1 MEKKKEKS
9 YLISQLYDYLEEQI
23 QLLKTDRH
31 QLNRKM
37 YEVMQEKNEKEG
49 TIENQQKIYQIR
61 KIFSP
66 LPLEIEESKQSV
78 SEDVIKIEKDIK
90 EFQKKIHDKDH
101 RIEELLSYQKG
112 LEEDLLFD
120 DIVTE
125 DVNEDEKIP
134 FVPAFDELMKYIKK
148 IYPTARLNYRESK
161 EESKVCMT
169 FSFLKGF
176 HEIFETLMDDIGV
189 FVINF
194 EKTIDKY
201 KILIKIEAKPKI
213 IKNAK
218 EFYEK
223 RSGVTDLAGL
233 TQSIINSSNEMV
245 QTSSTAQTMVQ
256 NFQETQK
263 IYDQSKKYYD
273 TLKKVKNLVRS
284 ARKVQQCILFV
295 GEISD
300 MYVSNYQ
307 LMLSD
312 KNFSVRELA
321 AIASGY
327 TRILQGSAN
336 TLKDLQ
342 GIINPSD
349 LSMTDKDRLD
359 VVDKTYAELLRL
371 RNLTSYYTRQ
381 NLSVSY
387 IRARKS
393 NDMERTLSL
402 YGTDE
407 DKYW

>member
-66 LPLEIEESKQSV
+66 LPLEIEE
-78 SEDVIKIEKDIK
+78 
-90 EFQKKIHDKDH
+90 
-101 RIEELLSYQKG
+101 LLSYQKG

-134 FVPAFDELMKYIKK
+134 FVPAFDQLMKYIKK

-194 EKTIDKY
+194 EKNIDEY

-223 RSGVTDLAGL
+223 RSALEKEL
-233 TQSIINSSNEMV
+233 TKE
-245 QTSSTAQTMVQ
+245 
-256 NFQETQK
+256 
-263 IYDQSKKYYD
+263 
-273 TLKKVKNLVRS
+273 
-284 ARKVQQCILFV
+284 
-295 GEISD
+295 
-300 MYVSNYQ
+300 
-307 LMLSD
+307 
-312 KNFSVRELA
+312 FSVTRWKTNSINVQALIEL
-321 AIASGY
+321 
-327 TRILQGSAN
+327 
-336 TLKDLQ
+336 
-342 GIINPSD
+342 
-349 LSMTDKDRLD
+349 
-359 VVDKTYAELLRL
+359 
-371 RNLTSYYTRQ
+371 
-381 NLSVSY
+381 
-387 IRARKS
+387 
-393 NDMERTLSL
+393 
-402 YGTDE
+402 
-407 DKYW
+407 

>member
-78 SEDVIKIEKDIK
+78 SEYVIKIEKDIK

-176 HEIFETLMDDIGV
+176 HEIFEILMDDIGV

-194 EKTIDKY
+194 EKTIDEF

-223 RSGVTDLAGL
+223 RSALEKEL
-233 TQSIINSSNEMV
+233 TKE
-245 QTSSTAQTMVQ
+245 
-256 NFQETQK
+256 
-263 IYDQSKKYYD
+263 
-273 TLKKVKNLVRS
+273 
-284 ARKVQQCILFV
+284 
-295 GEISD
+295 
-300 MYVSNYQ
+300 
-307 LMLSD
+307 
-312 KNFSVRELA
+312 FSVTRWKTNSINVQALIEL
-321 AIASGY
+321 
-327 TRILQGSAN
+327 
-336 TLKDLQ
+336 
-342 GIINPSD
+342 
-349 LSMTDKDRLD
+349 
-359 VVDKTYAELLRL
+359 
-371 RNLTSYYTRQ
+371 
-381 NLSVSY
+381 
-387 IRARKS
+387 
-393 NDMERTLSL
+393 
-402 YGTDE
+402 
-407 DKYW
+407 

>member
-23 QLLKTDRH
+23 QLLKTDRQ

-194 EKTIDKY
+194 EKTIDEY
-201 KILIKIEAKPKI
+201 KILINIEAKPKI

-223 RSGVTDLAGL
+223 RSAHEKEL
-233 TQSIINSSNEMV
+233 TKE
-245 QTSSTAQTMVQ
+245 
-256 NFQETQK
+256 
-263 IYDQSKKYYD
+263 
-273 TLKKVKNLVRS
+273 
-284 ARKVQQCILFV
+284 
-295 GEISD
+295 
-300 MYVSNYQ
+300 
-307 LMLSD
+307 
-312 KNFSVRELA
+312 
-321 AIASGY
+321 
-327 TRILQGSAN
+327 
-336 TLKDLQ
+336 
-342 GIINPSD
+342 
-349 LSMTDKDRLD
+349 
-359 VVDKTYAELLRL
+359 
-371 RNLTSYYTRQ
+371 
-381 NLSVSY
+381 LSVT
-387 IRARKS
+387 RRKTNS
-393 NDMERTLSL
+393 INVQALIEL
-402 YGTDE
+402 
-407 DKYW
+407 